1 MSRATTRSHF
11 ELSEPEISR
20 LPIKT
25 ASPFSRDQIK
35 VLQKIASPRIM
46 APNDYLFREGA
57 AADRIYLVQSGSIK
71 VYRLLRGEEIST
83 MALYFPGDLFGEP
96 DPEGK
101 AIHQYRAVA
110 VEPTVVGEIMQ
121 KDLKELVK
129 NNGKFA
135 ESLVAWSGL
144 MHRITQSKLRDFLHY
159 GKSGALCALLL
170 RLSNTY
176 AAVHDGKRYI
186 DKRITNAEMADMISS
201 TRESVNRLLGDLRSK
216 NVISMLDGKIV
227 LEDIPYLQQVCNCDN
242 CPLEVCR
249 M

>member
-1 MSRATTRSHF
+1 MSRTVTKNHF
-11 ELSEPEISR
+11 ALSEAEITR
-20 LPIKT
+20 LPVRT
-25 ASPFSRDQIK
+25 ASPFTKEQVK
-35 VLQKIASPRIM
+35 MLQNIAHPRIM
-46 APNDYLFREGA
+46 APNDYLFREGT
-57 AADRIYLVQSGSIK
+57 AADRIFLVQSGSVK
-71 VYRLLRGEEIST
+71 VYRLLKGEEIST

-96 DPEGK
+96 DPDGK

-110 VEPTVVGEIMQ
+110 VEPTVIGEITQ

-176 AAVHDGKRYI
+176 AAIHDGKRYI

-227 LEDIPYLQQVCNCDN
+227 LLDIPYLQQVCNCDN